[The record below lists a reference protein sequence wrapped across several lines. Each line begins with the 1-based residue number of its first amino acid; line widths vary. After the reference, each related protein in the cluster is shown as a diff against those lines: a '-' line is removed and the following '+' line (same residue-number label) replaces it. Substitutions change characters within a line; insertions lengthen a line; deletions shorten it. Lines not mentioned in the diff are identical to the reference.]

1 VRWFP
6 GRQPP
11 VADAFAGA
19 RAAMVEHQLRGRGIR
34 DERVLGAMGRVPRE
48 RFVPPDLVARA
59 YDDDAL
65 PIEDG
70 QSISQ
75 PYVVAWM
82 TELLEV
88 QAGGR
93 VLEIGTGSGYQAA
106 VLAAMGAK
114 IRSLERLPALA
125 ATARERLAALGDG
138 EAVEVVVADG
148 SLGDPATA
156 PHARVIVTAGAPSLP
171 GPLLDQL
178 AEGGRLVIPIGT
190 VGQQELVLVTREG
203 GRLTERPVGGCS
215 FVPLIGAAGFRYEP
229 NGPV

>member
-1 VRWFP
+1 
-6 GRQPP
+6 
-11 VADAFAGA
+11 
-19 RAAMVEHQLRGRGIR
+19 MVERQLRGRGIT
-34 DERVLGAMGRVPRE
+34 DERVLAAMGSVPRE

-75 PYVVAWM
+75 PYIVAWM
-82 TELLEV
+82 TELLDV
-88 QAGGR
+88 RPGGR
-93 VLEIGTGSGYQAA
+93 VLEIGTGTGYQAA
-106 VLAAMGAK
+106 VLAAMGASV
-114 IRSLERLPALA
+114 RSIERLPALA
-125 ATARERLAALGDG
+125 ATARERLAALGVDQ
-138 EAVEVVVADG
+138 AVEIVVADG

-178 AEGGRLVIPIGT
+178 DEGGRLVIPIGT
-190 VGQQELVLVTREG
+190 VGQQQLVLVTRGG

-215 FVPLIGAAGFRYEP
+215 FVPLIGAAGFR
-229 NGPV
+229 

>member
-1 VRWFP
+1 
-6 GRQPP
+6 
-11 VADAFAGA
+11 
-19 RAAMVEHQLRGRGIR
+19 MVEQQLRGRGIR
-34 DERVLGAMGRVPRE
+34 DELVLAAMGRVPRE

-75 PYVVAWM
+75 PYIVAWM

-88 QAGGR
+88 RPGGR
-93 VLEIGTGSGYQAA
+93 VLEIGTGTGYQAA
-106 VLAAMGAK
+106 VLAAMGASV
-114 IRSLERLPALA
+114 RSIERLPALA
-125 ATARERLAALGDG
+125 AAARERLAALGVD

-148 SLGDPATA
+148 SLGDPIRA
-156 PHARVIVTAGAPSLP
+156 PHDRVIVTAGAPSLP

-178 AEGGRLVIPIGT
+178 DDGGRLVIPIGT
-190 VGQQELVLVTREG
+190 VGLQQLVLVTRAG

-215 FVPLIGAAGFRYEP
+215 FVPLIGAAGFRYGP

>member
-1 VRWFP
+1 
-6 GRQPP
+6 
-11 VADAFAGA
+11 
-19 RAAMVEHQLRGRGIR
+19 MVERQLRGRGIT
-34 DERVLGAMGRVPRE
+34 DERVLAAMGSVPRE

-75 PYVVAWM
+75 PYIVAWM
-82 TELLEV
+82 TELLDV
-88 QAGGR
+88 RPGGR
-93 VLEIGTGSGYQAA
+93 VLEIGTGTGYQAA
-106 VLAAMGAK
+106 VLAAMGASV
-114 IRSLERLPALA
+114 RSIERLPALA
-125 ATARERLAALGDG
+125 ATARERLAALGVDQ
-138 EAVEVVVADG
+138 AVEVVVADG

-178 AEGGRLVIPIGT
+178 DEGGRLVIPIGT
-190 VGQQELVLVTREG
+190 VGQQQLVLVTRGG

-215 FVPLIGAAGFRYEP
+215 FVPLIGAAGFR
-229 NGPV
+229 